1 LVEDVAAAAWHACN
15 ASNAV
20 GRAYNIVGDV
30 RLSAREYLAE
40 LSKALSRPFHF
51 HPQWPLLLWLEETAK
66 WTVKRATGRKGPRP
80 TYHDL
85 LSRGLVAE
93 FNCEDA
99 RRDLDWHAQGNREQ
113 FVERGIRV
121 FAKA

>member
-1 LVEDVAAAAWHACN
+1 M
-15 ASNAV
+15 
-20 GRAYNIVGDV
+20 
-30 RLSAREYLAE
+30 
-40 LSKALSRPFHF
+40 
-51 HPQWPLLLWLEETAK
+51 AK
-66 WTVKRATGRKGPRP
+66 WTVKRVTGRQGARP

-85 LSRGLVAE
+85 LSRGLMAE

-99 RRDLDWHAQGNREQ
+99 KEDLDWHPEGNREK